1 MSNFAA
7 DDVLL
12 NTGVSFPIAFDRA
25 DIRGTEVKLELPRW
39 WGTSASLGYTHMVGF
54 GWLPITGGLFLGDEA
69 SSALGSTERFP
80 ISQDQRHTLPGRVS
94 YQISPRLWLASAVSY
109 GSGLPVEFDGGRNDA
124 IEQFGERIVDRVDF
138 ENGRVRP
145 SFSLDAPS
153 SFVLFQRGQ
162 QRIRVQADVL
172 NLTSR
177 LNVIN
182 FAGLF
187 SGTAL
192 APHRSATVRVQAEF

>member
-1 MSNFAA
+1 MSNFAD

-12 NTGVSFPIAFDRA
+12 NTGVGFPVAFDRA

-39 WGTSASLGYTHMVGF
+39 RGTRASLGYTHMVGF
-54 GWLPITGGLFLGDEA
+54 GWLPITGGLFLGEEA
-69 SSALGSTERFP
+69 SSALASSERFP
-80 ISQDQRHTLPGRVS
+80 ISQDQHHTLRGRVS
-94 YQISPRLWLASAVSY
+94 YQVSPRLWLASAVSY
-109 GSGLPVEFDGGRNDA
+109 GSGLPVEFDGNPDDA
-124 IEQFGERIVDRVDF
+124 IEQFGQRIVDRVDF

-145 SFSLDAPS
+145 SFSVDASS
-153 SFVLFQRGQ
+153 SFVLFERGKK
-162 QRIRVQADVL
+162 RIRVQADVL
-172 NLTSR
+172 NMTNR

-192 APHRSATVRVQAEF
+192 APPRSVAVRLQTEF